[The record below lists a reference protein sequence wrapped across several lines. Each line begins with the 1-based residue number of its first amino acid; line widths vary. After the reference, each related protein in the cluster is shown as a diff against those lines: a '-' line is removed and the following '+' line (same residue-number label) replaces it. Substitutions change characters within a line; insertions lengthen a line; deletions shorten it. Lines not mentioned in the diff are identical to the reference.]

1 MNSFG
6 SLFISEDKSHTTSTL
21 QSNHTFE
28 VKSKRYIYTLVIIA
42 SLGWF
47 TQSYQL
53 MILNT
58 SYK

>member
-6 SLFISEDKSHTTSTL
+6 SLFISEDKSHTTL

-28 VKSKRYIYTLVIIA
+28 VKSKRYIYTLVFIA